1 LKKIIVLITSVLTI
15 SAALLNCS
23 PENKPSSNSEVSI
36 SLEEKAAQIHERVL
50 TIDTHCDTPM
60 LFERNDFDFGL
71 RNDSPGSPSQV
82 DLPRIIAGGLDAA
95 FFAVFIR
102 QGERSSQGN
111 QQAKEETLQIFDRIH
126 KAVIKNSETAQLA
139 FSSED
144 AYHIEK
150 RGKRAIYMGIENG
163 YAIGTD
169 LSLIQRYYDLG
180 ARYMTLCHTSNN
192 DICDSSTDRKGP
204 EHDGLSPFGEEVVE
218 EMNRLGMMVDVSH
231 ISDQAFFDALEV
243 TRAPVIA
250 SHSCARALCDNPR
263 NLSDAMLKAL
273 AENGGVIQ
281 MCIMSAYVKKPDPY
295 PERDE
300 AMAEL
305 MDTYYGSK
313 KLSKEEEVKA
323 LEAFQEI
330 NRKYPIQLATVAEV
344 VDHIDHIV
352 DLIGIDH
359 AGIGT
364 DFDGGGG
371 VDGCNDVSEM
381 GNITLELVRRGYT
394 EEQIRKI
401 WGGNLIRVF
410 GDVERLRDQGRG

>member
-1 LKKIIVLITSVLTI
+1 LKKTILLITSVLTV
-15 SAALLNCS
+15 SVALLNCA
-23 PENKPSSNSEVSI
+23 EVNRLSANNEASI
-36 SLEEKAAQIHERVL
+36 SLKEEAALIHERVL
-50 TIDTHCDTPM
+50 TIDTHNDTPL
-60 LFERNDFDFGL
+60 LFSRDDFDFGL

-82 DLPRIIAGGLDAA
+82 DLPRMVEGGLDAA
-95 FFAVFIR
+95 FFAVFIG
-102 QGERSSQGN
+102 QGERTPQGN
-111 QQAKEETLQIFDRIH
+111 QRAQEKSLRIFNSIH
-126 KAVIKNSETAQLA
+126 KAVIKYSKAAQLA

-163 YAIGTD
+163 YPIGTD
-169 LSLIQRYYDLG
+169 LSLIKTYYDLG
-180 ARYMTLCHTSNN
+180 ARYITLCHTSNN

-204 EHDGLSPFGEEVVE
+204 EHDGLSPFGEQVVE
-218 EMNRLGMMVDVSH
+218 EMNRLGIMVDVSH
-231 ISDQAFFDALEV
+231 VSDQAFYDTLEV
-243 TRAPVIA
+243 TRTPVIA
-250 SHSCARALCDNPR
+250 SHSCARALCNNPR

-281 MCIMSAYVKKPDPY
+281 MCIMSTYVKKPDPY

-300 AMAEL
+300 ALAEL

-313 KLSKEEEVKA
+313 DLSKEEEAKA
-323 LEAFQEI
+323 TEAFQEI
-330 NRKYPIQLATVAEV
+330 NREFPIEWATVADA

-352 DLIGIDH
+352 ELIGIDH
-359 AGIGT
+359 VGIGT

-371 VDGCNDVSEM
+371 VDGCNDVSEI
-381 GNITLELVRRGYT
+381 GNITLELVKRGYT

-410 GDVERLRDQGRG
+410 GEVERLRG

>member
-1 LKKIIVLITSVLTI
+1 LKKTILLITSGLTVLV
-15 SAALLNCS
+15 ALLNCAAV
-23 PENKPSSNSEVSI
+23 NGPSANNEASI
-36 SLEEKAAQIHERVL
+36 SLEEKAALIHERML
-50 TIDTHCDTPM
+50 TIDTHNDTPM
-60 LFERNDFDFGL
+60 LFTSDDFDFGL

-82 DLPRIIAGGLDAA
+82 DLPRMVEGGLDAA
-95 FFAVFIR
+95 FFAVFIG
-102 QGERSSQGN
+102 QGERTLQGN
-111 QQAKEETLQIFDRIH
+111 QRAQEKTLRIFDSIH
-126 KAVIKNSETAQLA
+126 KVVIRNSEAAQLA

-163 YAIGTD
+163 YPIGPD
-169 LSLIQRYYDLG
+169 LSLIQTYYDLG
-180 ARYMTLCHTSNN
+180 ARYITLCHTSNN

-204 EHDGLSPFGEEVVE
+204 EHDGLSPFGEQVVE
-218 EMNRLGMMVDVSH
+218 EMNRLGIMVDVSH
-231 ISDQAFFDALEV
+231 VSDQAFFDTLEV
-243 TRAPVIA
+243 TRTPVIA

-263 NLSDAMLKAL
+263 NLNDAMLKAL

-281 MCIMSAYVKKPDPY
+281 MCILSAYVKKPDPY

-305 MDTYYGSK
+305 MDTYYGSRD
-313 KLSKEEEVKA
+313 LSKGEEERA
-323 LEAFQEI
+323 REAFQEI
-330 NRKYPIQLATVAEV
+330 NRKFPIELATVADV

-359 AGIGT
+359 VGIGT

-371 VDGCNDVSEM
+371 VDGCNDVSEI
-381 GNITLELVRRGYT
+381 GNITLELVKRGYT

-401 WGGNLIRVF
+401 WGGNIIRVF
-410 GDVERLRDQGRG
+410 GEVERLRD

>member
-1 LKKIIVLITSVLTI
+1 
-15 SAALLNCS
+15 
-23 PENKPSSNSEVSI
+23 
-36 SLEEKAAQIHERVL
+36 
-50 TIDTHCDTPM
+50 M
-60 LFERNDFDFGL
+60 LFDRDDFDFGL
-71 RNDSPGSPSQV
+71 RNDSPGSSSQV
-82 DLPRIIAGGLDAA
+82 DLPRMIEGNLDAV
-95 FFAVFIR
+95 FLAVFIA
-102 QGERSSQGN
+102 QGKRTSEGN
-111 QQAKEETLQIFDRIH
+111 KRAQEKTLRIFESIH
-126 KAVIKNSETAQLA
+126 KAVIKNSDTAQLA

-144 AYHIEK
+144 ASHIEK

-163 YAIGTD
+163 YAIGRN
-169 LSLIQRYYDLG
+169 LSLLQAYYDLG

-204 EHDGLSPFGEEVVE
+204 EHDGLSPFGELVVE

-231 ISDQAFFDALEV
+231 VSDQAFFDTLEV
-243 TRAPVIA
+243 TRTPIIA

-263 NLSDAMLKAL
+263 NLSDAMLQAL

-300 AMAEL
+300 AMADL
-305 MDTYYGSK
+305 METYYSGSRELSEGEEK
-313 KLSKEEEVKA
+313 KA
-323 LEAFQEI
+323 IDAFQEL
-330 NRKYPIQLATVAEV
+330 NRKFPIQLATVADV

-352 DLIGIDH
+352 GLIGIDH
-359 AGIGT
+359 VGIGT

-371 VDGCNDVSEM
+371 VDGCNNVSEI
-381 GNITLELVRRGYT
+381 GNITRELVERGYT

-410 GDVERLRDQGRG
+410 GEVERLRD